1 MFLRIFTI
9 AILSLTLFG
18 GAVGVN
24 AQTEELPD
32 ASSRSG
38 RPRRDEPPYG
48 FREMLAKQRAEREKK
63 EYQEMLDRGEEALRL
78 TKQLETSYA
87 QNGGFSNDDRARL
100 ESLERTVTKIRKELG
115 AEDDDV
121 PAKDPSAARAEEPKP
136 STMEEAF
143 TYLKS
148 TTIKLVD
155 ELKKTSRFSI
165 SVVAIQSSNTIIKLV
180 RFLRFRK

>member
-1 MFLRIFTI
+1 MFLRFFIL
-9 AILSLTLFG
+9 AIVSLTLFG
-18 GAVGVN
+18 GGVCVS
-24 AQTEELPD
+24 AQNDDFPD
-32 ASSRSG
+32 ASTRSG
-38 RPRRDEPPYG
+38 RPRREDAPSG
-48 FREMLAKQRAEREKK
+48 LREMLAKQRTERDKK
-63 EYQEMLDRGEEALRL
+63 EYQEMLDRGEEALKL
-78 TKQLETSYA
+78 TKQLEASYS
-87 QNGGFSNDDRARL
+87 QRGGFSQEDRVRL
-100 ESLERTVTKIRKELG
+100 ESLERTVAKIRKELG
-115 AEDDDV
+115 AEDDDMPKEAIV
-121 PAKDPSAARAEEPKP
+121 QSAEEPKP